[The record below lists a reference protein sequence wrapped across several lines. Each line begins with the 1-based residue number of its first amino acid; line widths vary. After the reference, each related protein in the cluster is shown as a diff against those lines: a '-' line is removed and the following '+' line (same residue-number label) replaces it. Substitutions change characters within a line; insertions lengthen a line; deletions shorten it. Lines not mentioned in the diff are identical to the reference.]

1 MKNNNENRY
10 IFTNDNKIIINIIH
24 DKGKMLLIKIIIF
37 NNGKNNKTPMIFVI
51 QNNNNINIRSIFLN
65 ICKKKLKYDINNKIF
80 RKFLIINEWQY
91 LNLTKNN
98 NKLFN

>member
-10 IFTNDNKIIINIIH
+10 IFTNDNKIIINVVH

-51 QNNNNINIRSIFLN
+51 QNNNNINIRSIFLS
-65 ICKKKLKYDINNKIF
+65 ICKKIKI
-80 RKFLIINEWQY
+80 
-91 LNLTKNN
+91 
-98 NKLFN
+98 